1 MLQHTLRH
9 LSRLSNTRLSE
20 DACACLATGELPP
33 SMAGPLSSDPK
44 LLTEEEHAELAS
56 QSQTLAARL
65 PKINL
70 GIPKRRAQR
79 AGRVVQDFSMASLVP
94 AEVNVGKELC
104 RNLQADLPHAI
115 A

>member
-1 MLQHTLRH
+1 MA
-9 LSRLSNTRLSE
+9 SP
-20 DACACLATGELPP
+20 LPF
-33 SMAGPLSSDPK
+33 DQK

-79 AGRVVQDFSMASLVP
+79 AGILT
-94 AEVNVGKELC
+94 
-104 RNLQADLPHAI
+104 
-115 A
+115 